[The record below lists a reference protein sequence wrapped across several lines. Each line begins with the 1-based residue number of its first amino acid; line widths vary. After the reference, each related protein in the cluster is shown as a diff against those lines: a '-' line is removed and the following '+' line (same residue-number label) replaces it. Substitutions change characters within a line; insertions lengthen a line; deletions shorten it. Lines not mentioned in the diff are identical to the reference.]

1 MRHAMNNIR
10 TQRGLS
16 LIELMISITLG
27 LIILT
32 AIALVF
38 LNASNARTE
47 LERVSRQIENGRYAI
62 DVLTNDL
69 RLAGFYGELD
79 VATAVPATSLP
90 TNPCSLTAGD
100 WNTGIPVHVQG
111 YDNNGFTSANCT
123 LTNRKSNTD
132 VLVVRRVRT
141 CVAGAAGCGTVD
153 TGRPYLQVSLC
164 STDVGVGALG
174 TDKHVLGVQGT
185 ATYPFRKKDCTAAA
199 DKRLYYV
206 HIYYISTDNG
216 AGQAIPTLKRLDLDY
231 SSGSLTWTDSPLVEG
246 IEEFNL
252 EYGID
257 QDGDGAPDVYTADPN
272 DYPVGTCS
280 GACPLNNWI
289 NAVTVQMHVL
299 ARNLEAS
306 SEFTDTKTYVLGV
319 DKNGAAVTVTPVG
332 PTDNKYRRHV
342 YSGLVRIANISN
354 RRDTP

>member
-1 MRHAMNNIR
+1 MTNIR
-10 TQRGLS
+10 RQRGLS

-38 LNASNARTE
+38 VNASNARTE

-62 DVLTNDL
+62 DVLTSDL

-79 VATAVPATSLP
+79 VAQIAGSALP
-90 TNPCSLTAGD
+90 DPCSTTASD
-100 WNTGIPVHVQG
+100 WNTAIPVHLQG
-111 YDNNGFTSANCT
+111 YDDSGFTSANCP
-123 LTNRKSNTD
+123 LTNLKAGTD

-141 CVAGAAGCGTVD
+141 CVAGAADCSATPE
-153 TGRPYLQVSLC
+153 RPYFQVSLC
-164 STDVGVGALG
+164 ATDPGTGALG
-174 TDKHVLGVQGT
+174 TDKHALALLPGD
-185 ATYPFRKKDCTAAA
+185 AAFSFRKKACGTTVA
-199 DKRLYYV
+199 DKRQYYV
-206 HIYYISTDNG
+206 HVYYISTDNG
-216 AGQAIPTLKRLDLDY
+216 AGQTIPTLNRYQLEV
-231 SSGSLTWTDSPLVEG
+231 SGGAAQWRSYPIVEG
-246 IEEFNL
+246 IEALNL

-272 DYPVGTCS
+272 DYPVGGCAATSCK
-280 GACPLNNWI
+280 LNNWM
-289 NAVTVQMHVL
+289 NVVTVQMHLL

-306 SEFTDTKTYVLGV
+306 SDYSDTKTYNLGV
-319 DKNGAAVTVTPVG
+319 DKNGAAVAVTPVG

-354 RRDTP
+354 RRDRP